1 MPRPDPIPS
10 PRPSMLRKF
19 WRIMRLLAL
28 FSIVIAAIAVVL
40 VMQGEDEVQ
49 IHMMIATALGVAL
62 SVLLAGALMTLV
74 FLSSRSGHDEQA
86 RRVDKEEEL

>member
-10 PRPSMLRKF
+10 PRPSTLRKF

>member
-1 MPRPDPIPS
+1 
-10 PRPSMLRKF
+10 MLRKF

-28 FSIVIAAIAVVL
+28 FSIIIAAIAVIL
-40 VMQGEDEVQ
+40 VMQGEDEIQ

-86 RRVDKEEEL
+86 RRVDKENDV

>member
-1 MPRPDPIPS
+1 
-10 PRPSMLRKF
+10 MLRKF

-28 FSIVIAAIAVVL
+28 FSIIIAAIAVIL
-40 VMQGEDEVQ
+40 VVQGEDEIQ

-74 FLSSRSGHDEQA
+74 FLSARSGHDEQA
-86 RRVDKEEEL
+86 RRVDEEEKL

>member
-1 MPRPDPIPS
+1 
-10 PRPSMLRKF
+10 MLRKF

-28 FSIVIAAIAVVL
+28 FSIIIAAIAVIL
-40 VMQGEDEVQ
+40 VMRGEDEIQ

-86 RRVDKEEEL
+86 RRIDKEEDV